1 MLEKHQRIALFAEG
15 AMGSTDAKM
24 TEGII
29 RYGDN
34 PVVAV
39 IDSKS
44 AGKTVGDICH
54 MDCAIPIVSSL
65 QEVLN
70 LGADV
75 LVLGTAP
82 SGGRVPPDWMAVL
95 ENAVDAGLSLVNG
108 LHDRLED
115 VLGDRLQPNRWIWD
129 IRTPAGPAPDIADAR
144 AATLNNTRVLMVG
157 TDMAI
162 GKMTA
167 GLELHKWLRDN
178 GTDSAFIPTGQIG
191 VSIMGTG
198 IPLDALRVDHACG
211 AVEREVLKVADHDIV
226 IVEGQG
232 SLLNPG
238 SSATLPLMRG
248 SCPNR
253 MILCH
258 RAGMTHVDVPSKIR
272 IPPLT
277 DVIRLNEMLASAAGA
292 LTESK
297 VVAIALNTRELDEET
312 ALAEIEKIEQ
322 ETGLPVQDVVRFD
335 AGKIA
340 RTLL

>member
-1 MLEKHQRIALFAEG
+1 MLDKKQRIILFAEG

-39 IDSKS
+39 IDSKT
-44 AGKTVGDICH
+44 AGKTVGEVCH
-54 MDCAIPIVSSL
+54 MECDIPIVATP
-65 QEVLN
+65 QEAME
-70 LGADV
+70 LGAEV

-82 SGGRVPPDWMAVL
+82 SGGRVPDDWMAVL
-95 ENAVDAGLSLVNG
+95 EEAVDAGLSLING
-108 LHDRLED
+108 LHDRLND
-115 VLGDRLQPNRWIWD
+115 VLGNRLKPGQWIWD
-129 IRTPAGPAPDIADAR
+129 VRTPVGEAPGIADAR
-144 AATLNNTRVLMVG
+144 AAALDNTRVLMIG

-167 GLELHKWLRDN
+167 GLELHRWLRNN
-178 GTDSAFIPTGQIG
+178 GVSSAFIPTGQIG

-198 IPLDALRVDHACG
+198 IPLDALKVDHACG

-248 SCPNR
+248 SCPNK

-258 RAGMTHVDVPSKIR
+258 RAGMEYVDVPTEVK
-272 IPPLT
+272 IPPLN
-277 DVIRLNEMLASAAGA
+277 DVIHLNEILASAAGA
-292 LTESK
+292 LTEAK
-297 VVAIALNTRELDEET
+297 VVAIALNTRGMDEET
-312 ALAEIEKIEQ
+312 ALAEIEKVEQ
-322 ETGLPVQDVVRFD
+322 ETGLPTQDVVRFD